1 MRTLVLP
8 LGLVLAAAS
17 LVPVEAQRRAAGGP
31 ATLAIVVTDDA
42 GARAGEVT
50 VTVTGPATRTA
61 RTEAGR
67 IALEGLPAGSYLLR
81 FEREGFVTLER
92 EVTARAGKP
101 TQVNVT
107 LKPLPPPPAPPPK
120 PPVEARP
127 MFADLPALI
136 EKEYVG
142 RAPSRTSALACG
154 AGATST
160 LIQLNEPLATHA
172 HADAD
177 EIFYVVAGEGNARV
191 GTGEQRLK
199 AGMFLFVPRG
209 MSHALTPTGRNPLIV
224 LSTRAG
230 EPCGV

>member
-1 MRTLVLP
+1 
-8 LGLVLAAAS
+8 
-17 LVPVEAQRRAAGGP
+17 
-31 ATLAIVVTDDA
+31 
-42 GARAGEVT
+42 
-50 VTVTGPATRTA
+50 
-61 RTEAGR
+61 
-67 IALEGLPAGSYLLR
+67 
-81 FEREGFVTLER
+81 
-92 EVTARAGKP
+92 
-101 TQVNVT
+101 
-107 LKPLPPPPAPPPK
+107 
-120 PPVEARP
+120 